1 MLIFSCIKR
10 QNVSYHGVVYLSY
23 VWSCFFK
30 DFAGPSPKEQS
41 KKDDKE
47 LLTLGSFDPNNVRG
61 QWRTSSDGVMK
72 KYGRHGIYVKASPLA
87 SP

>member
-1 MLIFSCIKR
+1 MLIHEIFISF
-10 QNVSYHGVVYLSY
+10 L
-23 VWSCFFK
+23 CFFK
-30 DFAGPSPKEQS
+30 DFTAPSPKQRS
-41 KKDDKE
+41 KKIDKE
-47 LLTLGSFDPNNVRG
+47 SLTLGSFDPNSIRG